1 MNGKKID
8 AKNLREKA
16 TIKEIEKKRGYYK
29 WWADKNA
36 LEVLLN
42 KLGVAGFDDVKSD
55 IESEDGLYCIYVGIA
70 CKEVIGKRLNHHIN
84 HKMRNSTLRRSLSC
98 LVSQKQ
104 NLAEIEQDINNF
116 IDKLN
121 VEYFVFDSISEKKL
135 HELER
140 SLIQDK
146 LRILNISENEHKKAG
161 PFVDELKRLRKEM
174 KAKIKSAKNP
184 N

>member
-42 KLGVAGFDDVKSD
+42 KLGIAGFDDVESD
-55 IESEDGLYCIYVGIA
+55 VESDDGLYCIYVGIA
-70 CKEVIGKRLNHHIN
+70 CKEVIGKRLSHHIN
-84 HKMRNSTLRRSLSC
+84 RKMRNSTLRRSLSC
-98 LVSQKQ
+98 LVSEKQ
-104 NLAEIEQDINNF
+104 DPAEIEQDINNF
-116 IDKLN
+116 IDKLK
-121 VEYFVFDSISEKKL
+121 VEYFVCDPISEKKL

>member
-36 LEVLLN
+36 FDVLLN
-42 KLGVAGFDDVKSD
+42 KLGVAGFDDVESD
-55 IESEDGLYCIYVGIA
+55 VESDDGLYCIYVGIA
-70 CKEVIGKRLNHHIN
+70 CKEVIGKRLSHHIN
-84 HKMRNSTLRRSLSC
+84 RKMRNSTLRRSLSC
-98 LVSQKQ
+98 LVSEKQ
-104 NLAEIEQDINNF
+104 DPAEIEQDINNF
-116 IDKLN
+116 IDKLK
-121 VEYFVFDSISEKKL
+121 VEYFVCDPISEKKL

-146 LRILNISENEHKKAG
+146 LRILNISENEHKKAE